1 MMTDKIIKVAVYA
14 RVSTQEQA
22 VEGTSLDYQS
32 GQLEHYCGSMNWV
45 IWQSYVDPG
54 YTGKDGDRPGLK
66 RLLADAKLGL
76 FEKVVVYKLDR
87 LARKLR
93 LLLEIEEKLKDYG
106 VALYSAKENIDTS
119 TAMGRTVFQ
128 VLGLTAEW
136 EREAIVE
143 RTRGGR
149 LQRYTQGCWGPGSP
163 SFGYSYDRETKKLVI
178 NEVEARIVRRIF
190 EDYASGKSMVRIANM
205 LNGERI
211 PPRRKDGKG
220 WRNTSI
226 RDILLNPTYKGT
238 QIVNI
243 YQQRKGRPKE
253 IPDNAIM
260 IKVPDIVS
268 ESLWNTAQE
277 RRKNNKHLQPPRNG
291 HWLLQGLVTCGLCGY
306 GFRTEITHGRR
317 CYGCRGRLKY
327 THIDGSPRCTSPRV
341 DAEWLEDQV
350 WQRIEAIMNDPN
362 NLERLLKE
370 TVDNLRN
377 HEADLGARI
386 KPVDE
391 RLAQISEQ
399 KARLADEW
407 VQLNM
412 DAGKY
417 QEVRRDLEQEET
429 RLRSVRSEIDPAQ
442 LEELE
447 RTRSM
452 LQFWGSQLQAM
463 AWNTENEDGSK
474 VRLMD
479 KPHKTVLKIVGF
491 EDKDITKIMQF
502 PASRRELLDLLQV
515 RAVVF
520 MDRVEVKTVF
530 PIEPIDCQLFSPDC
544 RSGHYPRFQ

>member
-1 MMTDKIIKVAVYA
+1 MTNKIVKVAVYA

-22 VEGTSLDYQS
+22 VEGTSLEHQS
-32 GQLEHYCGSMNWV
+32 GQLESYCGPQGWV

-54 YTGKDGDRPGLK
+54 YTGKDDDRPGLK

-93 LLLEIEEKLKDYG
+93 LLLEIEEKLKDHG
-106 VALYSAKENIDTS
+106 VALHSVKETLDTS
-119 TAMGRTVFQ
+119 TPIGRTVFQ
-128 VLGLTAEW
+128 MLGLVSEW
-136 EREAIVE
+136 ERDTIVE
-143 RTRGGR
+143 RTRAGR
-149 LQRYTQGCWGPGSP
+149 LQRYKEGCWGPGNP
-163 SFGYSYDRETKKLVI
+163 PYGYSYDRQTKKLVI
-178 NEVEARIVRRIF
+178 NEAEARIIQRIF
-190 EDYASGKSMVRIANM
+190 EEYAVGKSMVRIANM
-205 LNGERI
+205 LNSEGI
-211 PPRRKDGKG
+211 PPRGRNGKG
-220 WRNTSI
+220 WRNGSI
-226 RDILLNPTYKGT
+226 RDVLLNPAYKGA
-238 QIVNI
+238 QVVNI
-243 YQQRKGRPKE
+243 YQKYARVPME
-253 IPDNAIM
+253 IPEDAIT
-260 IKVPDIVS
+260 IPVPPIVS
-268 ESLWNTAQE
+268 GALWNIAQE

-341 DAEWLEDQV
+341 DADWLEDQV

-362 NLERLLKE
+362 NLESLLKE

-377 HEADLGARI
+377 READLSARI

-391 RLAQISEQ
+391 RLAQINEQ

-417 QEVRRDLEQEET
+417 REVRRDLEQEET

-447 RTRSM
+447 HTRSM
-452 LQFWGSQLQAM
+452 LQFWGGQLQAM

-530 PIEPIDCQLFSPDC
+530 PIEPIDCQLFRPGS
-544 RSGHYPRFQ
+544 R